1 MFHQVCWAGGG
12 FGGEMLLQM
21 ALFLL
26 IANSSCLK
34 LAHECKHD
42 TAGGRTQDVTLSF
55 PGPGSCVLAVSGPAG
70 AHQGR
75 PCLVQGEARPFQ
87 DCPPFCREAAI
98 SLLTRLPRLFLHVTD
113 SSFPLWLF
121 AF

>member
-1 MFHQVCWAGGG
+1 
-12 FGGEMLLQM
+12 MLLQM

-42 TAGGRTQDVTLSF
+42 TAGGRTRDVTLSF

-87 DCPPFCREAAI
+87 AALHSAAKQP
-98 SLLTRLPRLFLHVTD
+98 SLCSLAFLV
-113 SSFPLWLF
+113 SSCT
-121 AF
+121 